1 MDDQTQPGQPIQ
13 PWGPP
18 GEPTEPAPTAAPS
31 EPAMDVPPPAAESA
45 PPAASVPPPAASVP
59 PPMAPEPPVAWAAA
73 PAAAP
78 GIPVPGAAGIYFA
91 SIWAR
96 FAAFIVDSLIIALI
110 ELVFGLIVGAALGN
124 TDGTTVSPFGPVPRQ
139 NPAVLVITAL
149 LDVAVSF
156 LYFTTQW
163 RGSHR
168 ATFGMRACSVQ
179 IGNAFDGVAL
189 TSRQAVLRWA
199 ALGYPLGLLSALA
212 STAGIGGL
220 LLVLLDIAL
229 FLTTLGSTTRQ
240 GWHDQLANSAVIRR
254 PGSSGSNSGAIAIV
268 IVVVVIG
275 GIGLLAFVS
284 LILLGSQISDILSQ
298 VGSSI

>member
-13 PWGPP
+13 PWAPP
-18 GEPTEPAPTAAPS
+18 GEPIEPAPTAAAP
-31 EPAMDVPPPAAESA
+31 EPAMDVPPPGAESA
-45 PPAASVPPPAASVP
+45 PPAAQVPPPAAPV
-59 PPMAPEPPVAWAAA
+59 PPVAWAAA
-73 PAAAP
+73 PAVAP
-78 GIPVPGAAGIYFA
+78 GISVPGASGIFFA

-96 FAAFIVDSLIIALI
+96 FAAFIVDGLIIALI
-110 ELVFGLIVGAALGN
+110 ELVLSLIVGAALGS
-124 TDGTTVSPFGPVPRQ
+124 TDGTTITPFGPVPRQ

-163 RGSHR
+163 RGAHR
-168 ATFGMRACSVQ
+168 ATFGMRACSIQ

-212 STAGIGGL
+212 STAGIGVL

-240 GWHDQLANSAVIRR
+240 GWHDQVANSAVIRR

-268 IVVVVIG
+268 IIVVVIG
-275 GIGLLAFVS
+275 GIA
-284 LILLGSQISDILSQ
+284 LISVVTLFFLGAAISGILST